1 LAVTYNSKAPV
12 IRITASGD
20 SVSGPIRLRGVK
32 FVHTTNGTVR
42 IAAGSN
48 GTTNETIYFARTT
61 GTFGETDWFN
71 PPLVLNDGL
80 KVVSMTGTELLLYI

>member
-1 LAVTYNSKAPV
+1 LAVTYNTKAPV

-20 SVSGPIRLRGVK
+20 SVDRPITLRGVK

-48 GTTNETIYFARTT
+48 GTTNETIYFTRTT
-61 GTFGETDWFN
+61 GTFPEIDWFY
-71 PPLVLNDGL
+71 PPLILPDGL
-80 KVVSMTGTELLLYI
+80 KIVNMTGTELLLYI